1 MNPQPPPLLATL
13 RSLPRPVWI
22 LYAATFINR
31 FGTFVVPFLV
41 LYLTRRGFSQAEAG
55 IALSAYGAGHL
66 VASILGGQLADS
78 FGRRKT
84 ILLSMGGSAVT
95 MLLFS
100 QAETFWTVLPLAFLA
115 GLATEI
121 YRPASSA
128 LLTDLVEPGQRVPAF
143 AGYRLAIN
151 AGWAIGPAVG
161 GWMAKYSYFWLFV
174 GDALTSL
181 VFGVIAWFGL
191 PAGLRLSKA
200 QQLHWRQAV
209 AVIRADR
216 RFLQV
221 LTASLLVGMIF
232 MQMNT
237 TYGMEVLRHGYSEA
251 VFGTLLSLNGVLIIL
266 FELPLTAW
274 TRRLPTVPTVAVGY
288 FLCGLGFGLNALGG
302 TIAIFALSMIVF
314 TIGEMI
320 SLPVASAYV
329 ADLAPT
335 ELRGRYMGAN
345 GLTWA
350 LALIIGP
357 SAGMALFAWHPNA
370 LWVGSVACGAL
381 AALILI
387 RGSRQPTPVNV
398 PQPG

>member
-1 MNPQPPPLLATL
+1 
-13 RSLPRPVWI
+13 
-22 LYAATFINR
+22 
-31 FGTFVVPFLV
+31 
-41 LYLTRRGFSQAEAG
+41 
-55 IALSAYGAGHL
+55 
-66 VASILGGQLADS
+66 
-78 FGRRKT
+78 
-84 ILLSMGGSAVT
+84 
-95 MLLFS
+95 
-100 QAETFWTVLPLAFLA
+100 
-115 GLATEI
+115 
-121 YRPASSA
+121 
-128 LLTDLVEPGQRVPAF
+128 
-143 AGYRLAIN
+143 
-151 AGWAIGPAVG
+151 
-161 GWMAKYSYFWLFV
+161 
-174 GDALTSL
+174 
-181 VFGVIAWFGL
+181 
-191 PAGLRLSKA
+191 
-200 QQLHWRQAV
+200 
-209 AVIRADR
+209 
-216 RFLQV
+216 
-221 LTASLLVGMIF
+221 